1 MEINR
6 KIYAF
11 WLNGDEST
19 LTPNR
24 KAGLETM
31 RINFGVP
38 VELVTANT
46 LSRYILPAAPLHEG
60 FKYLSKIHQSDYLR
74 CYFMHFYGGG
84 YSDIK
89 FYGQN
94 TNWNKCFDMFG
105 ANSDLYVVGKKEIK
119 GGSPYKEWK
128 YDEKEIE
135 KLLANG
141 WFICRP
147 QTAFTTQWYES
158 ML

>member
-1 MEINR
+1 M
-6 KIYAF
+6 
-11 WLNGDEST
+11 
-19 LTPNR
+19 
-24 KAGLETM
+24 
-31 RINFGVP
+31 
-38 VELVTANT
+38 
-46 LSRYILPAAPLHEG
+46 HEG
-60 FKYLSKIHQSDYLR
+60 FKYLSKNHQSDYLR